1 MIELKTLGYKE
12 RYDLVRG
19 FEPFFLAYRK
29 PNYQKK
35 ARGILVGLF
44 GVKFDNEICTI
55 LTAAAKA
62 KRYSTTGVQFSLS
75 KPNYTTASKIT
86 GQQISYLRM
95 KKLLEELES
104 CGYLELYLGYYKGK
118 DNSMKSCLKFHPKL
132 LNLLSDNACKSQGMK
147 RSEGLSLVEVTNS
160 TLSTKTRKVF
170 KTNSTI
176 KGVGEIT
183 KQIRKANKLYEDN
196 EITFNGDVC
205 CVIYKRRF
213 SDSLNFAGRW
223 YTIGTFQ
230 TEDKT
235 LRHTIKINDQ
245 DTTEVDFRYIHP
257 AIFATLSGIEL
268 TEGYDPYSVS
278 YLLNTNLPF
287 EKVRELAKQG
297 LMSLFYANNRGT
309 ALYEI
314 RRNLRKEGI
323 TCITEKCLLEALE
336 EHNFF
341 LHEYF
346 YNKDN
351 WKLAQYIDSQI
362 ATNIMMHFANKG
374 EVCLCYHD
382 SFIVKKDQQVEL
394 INLMKGSWEKVLGN
408 IDNFKYKVEF

>member
-1 MIELKTLGYKE
+1 MVELKTLGYKE
-12 RYDLVRG
+12 RYNLVRG

-35 ARGILVGLF
+35 ARETLVGLF
-44 GVKFDNEICTI
+44 GVNFDNEICTI
-55 LTAAAKA
+55 LTATAKA

-86 GQQISYLRM
+86 GQHISYLRM
-95 KKLLEELES
+95 KKLLEGLEDH
-104 CGYLELYLGYYKGK
+104 GYLELYLGYYKGK

-132 LNLLSDNACKSQGMK
+132 LNLLPDKACKSQGMK

-160 TLSTKTRKVF
+160 TLSTKTRKAF

-213 SDSLNFAGRW
+213 EDSLNFAGRW

-235 LRHTIKINDQ
+235 LRRTIKIRGQ

-257 AIFATLSGIEL
+257 AIFATLSGIDLPE
-268 TEGYDPYSVS
+268 EYDPYSVA
-278 YLLNTNLPF
+278 YLLNTKLPF
-287 EKVRELAKQG
+287 NKVRELAKQG

-314 RRNLRKEGI
+314 RNNLRKEGV
-323 TCITEKCLLEALE
+323 TCITDKCLLEALE

-341 LHEYF
+341 LHDYF
-346 YNKDN
+346 YNKEN
-351 WKLAQYIDSQI
+351 WKIAQFVDSQI
-362 ATNIMMHFANKG
+362 ATHIIMHFTDKQ
-374 EVCLCYHD
+374 EVCLSYHD
-382 SFIVKKDQQVEL
+382 SFIVKRELQEEL
-394 INLMKGSWEKVLGN
+394 ILTMEDSWMRVLGN
-408 IDNFKYKVEF
+408 TDNFKYKVEF